1 MIFKEKKKKEKK
13 WFQLVHFQ
21 QGNSGK
27 SFVEKLKKGIN
38 FSGSNMQYY
47 TVFTSVYLE
56 WNITGD

>member
-1 MIFKEKKKKEKK
+1 MIFAEKKKKEKK

-56 WNITGD
+56 

>member
-1 MIFKEKKKKEKK
+1 MFFAEKNLKKKKKKEMVS
-13 WFQLVHFQ
+13 QLVHFQ

-27 SFVEKLKKGIN
+27 GFVEKLKKGIN

-56 WNITGD
+56 